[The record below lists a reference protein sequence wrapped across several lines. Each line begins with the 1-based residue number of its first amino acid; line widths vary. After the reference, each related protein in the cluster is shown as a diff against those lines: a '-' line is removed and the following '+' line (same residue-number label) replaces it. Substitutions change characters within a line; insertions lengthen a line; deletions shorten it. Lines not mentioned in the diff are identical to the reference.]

1 MYKLASIK
9 KFTDKYFVIILFVFL
24 ASFII
29 FCLIGSTIETK
40 NMLKRPKFTI
50 AIATTDWH
58 HKNNNGVG
66 TDYMYKLDGVTFRR
80 TTSDS
85 YKKGDKF
92 LIIYDSLKPE
102 KSQGLP
108 LYSVKQDY
116 IGLKI
121 PENGWKYVEVPFK
134 IDSNII
140 RKYLNDWNVEP
151 YEYD

>member
-1 MYKLASIK
+1 MYKLSSVK
-9 KFTDKYFVIILFVFL
+9 KFTDTYFVIILFVSL

-29 FCLIGSTIETK
+29 FSLIGSRIETK
-40 NMLKRPKFTI
+40 NILKRPKFTI

-66 TDYMYKLDGVTFRR
+66 TDYMYRINGVTFRR

-108 LYSVKQDY
+108 LYPVKQDY

-121 PENGWKYVEVPFK
+121 PENGWIYEKVPFN
-134 IDSNII
+134 IDSNLII
-140 RKYLNDWNVEP
+140 KYLND
-151 YEYD
+151 

>member
-1 MYKLASIK
+1 MNKLDPIK
-9 KFTDKYFVIILFVFL
+9 KLTNKYFIIVL
-24 ASFII
+24 AVSTILFII
-29 FCLIGSTIETK
+29 FCFIGSTLETK
-40 NMLKRPKFTI
+40 NILKRPKFTI

-58 HKNNNGVG
+58 PKNNNGVG
-66 TDYMYKLDGVTFRR
+66 TDYMYKLNGVTFRR
-80 TTSDS
+80 TISGS

-92 LIIYDSLKPE
+92 LVIYDSLKPE

-108 LYSVKQDY
+108 LYPVKQDY

-121 PENGWKYVEVPFK
+121 PENGWKYEEVPFN
-134 IDSNII
+134 IDSNLI